1 MSTGITPLVA
11 ALSDAAANTN
21 ANADADA
28 NANAKSVGRTSSTTG
43 IPTQGTSPD
52 HVTDISLVART
63 QQGDAGAF
71 EILWERHRRAGFLV
85 AIGYTS
91 RAEAEDLVAEAF
103 TRTYSAIL
111 TGGGPSDSFRGYLFS
126 AIRRLAYTTN
136 HRNSRNLPIDD
147 FEPAETTESAE
158 SIAMRQLEKDVVVRA
173 FRSLP
178 PRWQEVL
185 WLSVVEGTSHS
196 EIAQRL
202 ELTPNAIDQ
211 LAFRAREGLREKWV
225 QEHVSSGSSDTT
237 CRWVASQAGAAARGN
252 LSKRDS
258 ARLQA
263 HVEACRRCADVIN
276 EAERIALRFV

>member
-1 MSTGITPLVA
+1 MSRSITPPVA
-11 ALSDAAANTN
+11 ALPDAQVSENAA
-21 ANADADA
+21 D
-28 NANAKSVGRTSSTTG
+28 RTSTIAGASTERVLR
-43 IPTQGTSPD
+43 D
-52 HVTDISLVART
+52 NDTDISLVART
-63 QQGDAGAF
+63 QQGDSSAF
-71 EILWERHRRAGFLV
+71 ELLWERHRRAGFLV

-91 RAEAEDLVAEAF
+91 RADAEDLVAEAF

-111 TGGGPSDSFRGYLFS
+111 TGRGPSDSFRGYLFS

-158 SIAMRQLEKDVVVRA
+158 SLAMRQLEKDVVGRA

-202 ELTPNAIDQ
+202 ELTSNAIDQ
-211 LAFRAREGLREKWV
+211 LAYRAREGLREKWV
-225 QEHVSSGSSDTT
+225 QEHVSSGSSDAA
-237 CRWVASQAGAAARGN
+237 CRWVMSQAGAAARGN

-258 ARLQA
+258 SRLQA
-263 HVEACRRCADVIN
+263 HVEECRRCSDVIS
-276 EAERIALRFV
+276 EAERVALRFA